1 MDAVLTFDELTEWL
15 NQENITVQPASEL
28 KKGGRARLFPTA
40 GGILRC
46 MEKPNAGYTY
56 MAVDGAQNC
65 LEVLEDLLHGGL
77 HHCFIE
83 MSVCTGSCVGG
94 PVMENSI
101 VPQCGITRR
110 WTV

>member
-1 MDAVLTFDELTEWL
+1 MAKPGEYHCAAGQRTE
-15 NQENITVQPASEL
+15 
-28 KKGGRARLFPTA
+28 KGGRARLFPTA

-101 VPQCGITRR
+101 VPRCGITRR
-110 WTV
+110 WTA